1 MAPLASQG
9 GGEIFAPLLKAK
21 TAAYTVLVSENGVI
35 FTNEG
40 ATASVAFTLP
50 AATNLPIGFE
60 VSFYGLSAYGFSVAS
75 NSSADN
81 IVAKN
86 DAGADTITCTTTSL
100 MIGAA
105 VRVIWSG
112 TKWLSFAA
120 SAGPTYAIA

>member
-1 MAPLASQG
+1 MPLASVG
-9 GGEIFAPLLKAK
+9 GNQIFGTIIKAK
-21 TAAYTVLVSENGVI
+21 TAAYTVTVAEAGVL

-50 AATNLPIGFE
+50 AVTGVPIGTE
-60 VSFYGLSAYGFSVAS
+60 YTFYGMSAYGMSVLS
-75 NSSADN
+75 NGSSDN

-86 DAGADTITCTTTSL
+86 DVAADSITCTTTSL

-112 TKWLSFAA
+112 TKWLSFSA
-120 SAGPTYAIA
+120 SVGPTYVVA